1 MCPYY
6 LTHHEICLIFAS
18 VEAEFNSLEEK
29 VAQFVSL
36 CERLRAE
43 NNDLKKQL
51 AAARSDAKRL
61 HEKIDTATA
70 RIEGLLARLPG

>member
-1 MCPYY
+1 
-6 LTHHEICLIFAS
+6 
-18 VEAEFNSLEEK
+18 VESEFNSLEEK

-43 NNDLKKQL
+43 NNDLKREL

-61 HEKIDTATA
+61 HDKIDSASA
-70 RIEGLLARLPG
+70 RLEGLLARIPG